1 MTIATASDSSFTQR
15 ALQIIPFEVIDSKEL
30 ARRLVLPESWVRD
43 HVRGRCD
50 DPIPHIKV
58 GRYIRFEW
66 GSREL
71 VEWWSRHRVSKQGV
85 NGDGQHKEA

>member
-1 MTIATASDSSFTQR
+1 MRVATASDSSLGPGIQ
-15 ALQIIPFEVIDSKEL
+15 QVIQFEVIDSKEL

-43 HVRGRCD
+43 RVRGRCD

-71 VEWWSRHRVSKQGV
+71 LEWWARHRVSKQGT
-85 NGDGQHKEA
+85 NGGE

>member
-1 MTIATASDSSFTQR
+1 MTIATLTESSFDRETP
-15 ALQIIPFEVIDSKEL
+15 QIVPLEVIDSKEL

-71 VEWWSRHRVSKQGV
+71 LEWWSRHRVTKQGM
-85 NGDGQHKEA
+85 NGGG

>member
-1 MTIATASDSSFTQR
+1 MRIATAADPSSGLGIQ
-15 ALQIIPFEVIDSKEL
+15 QVVQFEVIDSEEL

-85 NGDGQHKEA
+85 NGDGRHKEA

>member
-1 MTIATASDSSFTQR
+1 MTIATLTESSFDRETPQTV
-15 ALQIIPFEVIDSKEL
+15 PFEVIDSKEL

-71 VEWWSRHRVSKQGV
+71 LEWWSRHRVTKQGM
-85 NGDGQHKEA
+85 NGGG

>member
-1 MTIATASDSSFTQR
+1 MMIETSPETSFARGAT
-15 ALQIIPFEVIDSKEL
+15 QIVPFEVIDSKEL

-71 VEWWSRHRVSKQGV
+71 LEWWSRHRVTKQGM
-85 NGDGQHKEA
+85 NGGG

>member
-1 MTIATASDSSFTQR
+1 MTSATLTESSFERETP
-15 ALQIIPFEVIDSKEL
+15 QIVPFEVIDSKEL

-43 HVRGRCD
+43 HVLGRCD

-71 VEWWSRHRVSKQGV
+71 LEWWSRHRVTKQGM
-85 NGDGQHKEA
+85 NGGG

>member
-1 MTIATASDSSFTQR
+1 MRVATASDSSLGPGIQPV
-15 ALQIIPFEVIDSKEL
+15 IHFEVIDSKEL

-43 HVRGRCD
+43 RVRGRCD

-71 VEWWSRHRVSKQGV
+71 LEWWARHRVSKQGT
-85 NGDGQHKEA
+85 NGGE